1 MLELKHFFD
10 IEDDVVPWL
19 LKCRLTPSDENDLST
34 RPSRKELQIV
44 HVEMNGHVLYTWKG
58 TKGTTCIAAFDP
70 HNKQN
75 KLLYVFDKEVPLI
88 SCSVNMERTL
98 LAVSFLQFTR
108 SGVPFETFRPVSRC
122 LTLLL
127 EIHPVNNT
135 KVLKAVDSHVRVQF
149 VYPTSDAKL
158 FPENHLLV
166 ISEDG
171 CIEHILV
178 RVIIEEGYR
187 VTIQNPD
194 RLHKDIVAE
203 DILWAQ
209 WDTQGQRLFYIVEKE
224 NNALLTCIQF
234 YPDRNYEK
242 LLSFPL
248 GFSLTVTKLR
258 LINFGYISFQ
268 QEESSLELL
277 NLQVF
282 TNPTGTM
289 SVCYSHPMQ
298 NKQEFTYSVI
308 LLHYGWRKT
317 FIVSLEESDHYLI
330 SEPTFINIG
339 YYVAVYMPGYF
350 LHLINIQH
358 PNLVCHSL
366 FLSGK
371 DAKVSPW
378 NLQRPI
384 LSLTDSLLDCQ
395 FGKIYKAHLDLK
407 LFLSF
412 MHENKLDCHQL
423 AAMHCAVFYL
433 QNNSETEAQIIHWMC
448 GLPVSGSIDLIQE
461 FICGT
466 LYRKAISET
475 HLVDKLLPYSSLIN
489 WNGEI
494 PGVSHSTETI
504 SVSVFRDTIQTL
516 KGFWAELNR
525 NVEFVKNLEC
535 FHYPWHN
542 NSSRLIKAQL
552 YSEMKVDERAKQH
565 FRNILENAKTI
576 LPKVDTCSSE
586 QKAVSFFQEEDRHQM
601 VLIGLMV
608 EKLKEHLMKYLHYI
622 GKKKIDLIVNNYTVT
637 LLECI
642 WQIIDKIWNK
652 YSLNT
657 HILCLSN
664 REKINSAEFVVF
676 HMMTRVLEAAEGLFL
691 PLPPGYHTV
700 HITIGA
706 RCLPLHTLLHY
717 IDIGVLHPTERFVT
731 KLLEELDNSATNERF
746 KFSIATRIPETIG
759 QKICHLWDHPV
770 SSSCIA
776 RNHVKTLLS
785 ELRTYEKSTDFSL
798 KAQTPFE
805 SEFLP
810 LTCLTR
816 VLTEVEDQALSH
828 LEESENVDAKFVEEV
843 ALKQTLT
850 FLGLQNK

>member
-1 MLELKHFFD
+1 MNLFQY
-10 IEDDVVPWL
+10 
-19 LKCRLTPSDENDLST
+19 NDLST
-34 RPSRKELQIV
+34 RPSRNELQIV

-58 TKGTTCIAAFDP
+58 TKGTTCIAAYDP

-98 LAVSFLQFTR
+98 LAVSFLQCTR

-158 FPENHLLV
+158 YPENHLLV

-171 CIEHILV
+171 CIEHILI
-178 RVIIEEGYR
+178 RVTIEEGYR

-258 LINFGYISFQ
+258 LINFGYNSFQ

-308 LLHYGWRKT
+308 LLHYGWRRT
-317 FIVSLEESDHYLI
+317 FIVSLEESDQYVI

-378 NLQRPI
+378 NLQHPI

-395 FGKIYKAHLDLK
+395 FGKIYQAHLDLK

-412 MHENKLDCHQL
+412 MHDNKLDCHQL

-448 GLPVSGSIDLIQE
+448 GLPVTGSIDLIQE

-475 HLVDKLLPYSSLIN
+475 PLVAKLLPYSSSIN

-504 SVSVFRDTIQTL
+504 PVSVFRNTIQTL

-552 YSEMKVDERAKQH
+552 CSEMKVDERAKQH
-565 FRNILENAKTI
+565 FRNIFENAKTI
-576 LPKVDTCSSE
+576 LSKVDTCSSE

-608 EKLKEHLMKYLHYI
+608 ERLKEHLMKYLHYI
-622 GKKKIDLIVNNYTVT
+622 GKKKIDLIVNNYAVT

-700 HITIGA
+700 HITIAA

-731 KLLEELDNSATNERF
+731 KLLEEVDNSATNERF

-770 SSSCIA
+770 SLSCIA

-785 ELRTYEKSTDFSL
+785 ELRTYEKSSAFSL
-798 KAQTPFE
+798 NEQTPFE

-850 FLGLQNK
+850 FLGLENK